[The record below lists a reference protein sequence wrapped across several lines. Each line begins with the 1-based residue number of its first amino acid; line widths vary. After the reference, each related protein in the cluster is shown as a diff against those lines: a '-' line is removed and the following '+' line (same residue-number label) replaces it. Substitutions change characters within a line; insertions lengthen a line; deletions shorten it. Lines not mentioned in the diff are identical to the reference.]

1 MKRLTIG
8 ASIAALGL
16 AIAAMPA
23 AAQQP
28 IAAEGSFKSPLPFFK
43 DLAKWDPDYKAP
55 RTSDGRPDLQGTWSS
70 ASLTTMTR
78 GGMGGGGRAGGIGS
92 DLVIPQDKI
101 DELTFNSYYNARM
114 RNDNKK
120 TDPNAPGGDGKGGGD
135 VKGYNN
141 FWIDPGSE
149 YAKVNG
155 EYRSSWIVS
164 PANGQVPYTAEG
176 RNARGARMAAVRQVN
191 NTGPEIRSL
200 GDRCLISFG
209 SQAGPPLTN
218 AMYNNHTQI
227 VQTPDHI
234 LLDVEMNHDVRIIRI
249 KKPGETEAPKP
260 VAVKQWFGD
269 SVGWWE
275 GDTLVVETKNI
286 HPIQERS
293 GAVPISE
300 TGKVTERF
308 TRVSDKEI
316 FYQYTV
322 EDPKYYAQAWKGEMP
337 LRMSQEKVFEY
348 ACHEGNYALPG
359 ILAGDAEGRDTAIDQ
374 EGE

>member
-1 MKRLTIG
+1 MTRTILG

-16 AIAAMPA
+16 AIAALPA
-23 AAQQP
+23 SAQQS
-28 IAAEGSFKSPLPFFK
+28 IAADGSFKSPLPFFK
-43 DLAKWDPDYKAP
+43 DLTRWDPNYKAP

-70 ASLTTMTR
+70 ASLTTLTR
-78 GGMGGGGRAGGIGS
+78 GGRGPGGAGAE
-92 DLVIPQDKI
+92 LVIPQEKI
-101 DELTFNSYYNARM
+101 DELTKNSYYNQRLA
-114 RNDNKK
+114 NDNKP
-120 TDPNAPGGDGKGGGD
+120 TDPNAGAGDGKGGKD

-155 EYRSSWIVS
+155 EWRSSWIVS

-176 RNARGARMAAVRQVN
+176 RNARGARMAAVRQVR

-209 SQAGPPLTN
+209 SQAGPPLNN
-218 AMYNNHTQI
+218 AMYNNHIQI
-227 VQTPDHI
+227 VQTSDHV
-234 LLDVEMNHDVRIIRI
+234 LLDVEMNHDARIVRIQ
-249 KKPGETEAPKP
+249 KDGEQEKPLPIS
-260 VAVKQWFGD
+260 VKQWFGD
-269 SVGWWE
+269 SIAHWE
-275 GDTLVVETKNI
+275 GDTLVVETKNV

-293 GAVPISE
+293 GAIPISE

-316 FYQYTV
+316 DYQYTV
-322 EDPKYYAQAWKGEMP
+322 EDPKYYSQPWKGQMP
-337 LRMSQEKVFEY
+337 LRLSTEKVFEY

-359 ILAGDAEGRDTAIDQ
+359 MLFGDAEGRDTRESTAPTYGQ
-374 EGE
+374 

>member
-1 MKRLTIG
+1 MKTTILG
-8 ASIAALGL
+8 ASVAALGL
-16 AIAAMPA
+16 ALGAMPA
-23 AAQQP
+23 GAQQS
-28 IAAEGSFKSPLPFFK
+28 IAADGSFKSPLPFFK
-43 DLAKWDPDYKAP
+43 DLPKWDPNYKAP
-55 RTSDGRPDLQGTWSS
+55 RTSDGKPDLQGTWSS
-70 ASLTTMTR
+70 ASLTTMSR
-78 GGMGGGGRAGGIGS
+78 GGMGSAAPS
-92 DLVIPQDKI
+92 KDLVISQEKI
-101 DELTFNSYYNARM
+101 DELTYNSYYNTRL
-114 RNDNKK
+114 RNDNQK
-120 TDPNAPGGDGKGGGD
+120 TDVSAGAGDGKGGKD

-176 RNARGARMAAVRQVN
+176 RSARGARMAAVRQIK
-191 NTGPEIRSL
+191 NTGPEIRTL

-218 AMYNNHTQI
+218 AMYNNHIQV

-234 LLDVEMNHDVRIIRI
+234 MLDVEMNHDVRIIRI
-249 KKPGETEAPKP
+249 RKQGETEAARP

-269 SVGWWE
+269 SIGWWE
-275 GDTLVVETKNI
+275 GDTLVVETRNI

-308 TRVSDKEI
+308 RRVSDKEI
-316 FYQYTV
+316 FYEYTV
-322 EDPKYYAQAWKGEMP
+322 EDPKYYAQPWKGEMP
-337 LRMSQEKVFEY
+337 LRISQEKVFEY

>member
-1 MKRLTIG
+1 MKRILG

-23 AAQQP
+23 NAQQS
-28 IAAEGSFKSPLPFFK
+28 IAAEGSYKSPLPFFK
-43 DLAKWDPDYKAP
+43 DLTKWDPNYKAP
-55 RTSDGRPDLQGTWSS
+55 RTSDGKADLQGTWSS
-70 ASLTTMTR
+70 ASLTTMSR
-78 GGMGGGGRAGGIGS
+78 GGMGGAAPS
-92 DLVIPQDKI
+92 KELVISQEKI
-101 DELTFNSYYNARM
+101 DELTYNSYYNTRL
-114 RNDNKK
+114 RNDNVK
-120 TDPNAPGGDGKGGGD
+120 TDAAATAGDGKGGKD

-155 EYRSSWIVS
+155 EWRSSWIVS

-176 RNARGARMAAVRQVN
+176 RAARGARMAAVRQVR
-191 NTGPEIRSL
+191 NTGPEIRTL

-218 AMYNNHTQI
+218 AMYNNHIQI

-260 VAVKQWFGD
+260 AAVKQWFGD